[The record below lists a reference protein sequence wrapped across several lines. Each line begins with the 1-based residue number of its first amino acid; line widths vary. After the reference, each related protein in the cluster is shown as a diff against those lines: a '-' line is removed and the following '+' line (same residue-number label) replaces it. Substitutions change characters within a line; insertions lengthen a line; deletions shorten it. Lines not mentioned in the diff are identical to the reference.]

1 MSSVQSDALQPHRT
15 RPELVA
21 EEGINAML
29 TPEDATPVTDE
40 KQGDYGNFAY
50 ELLLLQQR
58 LAAYERLHQE
68 EMAELRREIERLRR
82 VFLLETNPHMRAVI
96 PPRATQVPA
105 PEARDED

>member
-1 MSSVQSDALQPHRT
+1 MSSIQSDALQPHRA
-15 RPELVA
+15 RPALVA

-68 EMAELRREIERLRR
+68 EMAELRGEIERLRR
-82 VFLLETNPHMRAVI
+82 VFLLETNPHMRAVL
-96 PPRATQVPA
+96 PSRKNQA
-105 PEARDED
+105 PSPQSHDED